1 MQNFRNNLT
10 HLSKSVCLA
19 LVGLWSNLEAHP
31 KSGFFIQAGFETGMS
46 SITESV
52 KKRPNPQSIIG
63 NGLYQQG
70 YQPRKTTKEE
80 STSRSNHSHEAHS
93 HEESETPSQVSSGQT
108 ESTQQA
114 KNTEQES
121 TTASSAVVVEGVSE
135 EGQHKTS
142 EQKDQAQ
149 ADAPAQPDP
158 VATTQKQKYQEE
170 IERKNQEC
178 QERVKSTGQTCAPL
192 YTGLDHS
199 TPSYA
204 NISANGVTLSHVN
217 VVSSETTT
225 LFTDSN
231 VVGQTFSTTNPIATT
246 FDASNSTIHIKNSL
260 PYDLKNVK
268 LVVKVADSG
277 NSKGYRDVALATF
290 DNIPK
295 NSHITLDKSKISA
308 FSSADIQAVNT
319 QNFEFRYDDTQN
331 SSDPNDHTKRVLE
344 AIDKITTNING
355 TFQSGNG
362 CPSYNSNPGCLD
374 TPTAQQAQNYVN
386 MYLNLAGT
394 LDSQVWKDAMLG
406 ANFKFHGSSDS
417 VQFDDIDKQSLID
430 QFRQDSN
437 NLAVRVVRNGGA
449 FGWAN
454 RRSMAVNASFVN
466 PNYNDLL
473 RTYNE
478 NITNAD
484 IYRYMF
490 HTFFHEF
497 GHTKGWGHDSN
508 LTYSEY
514 YHLGGGFSSV
524 TTDAWLKLANSNE
537 LPINY
542 QDLPANYGG
551 GSSSGGP
558 WGSVSAKV
566 SVAHQLENQKI
577 AGNDPSK
584 LYPYGYGYPY
594 YGWGYNSPT
603 RDPYY
608 DDCNPNLYNCADM
621 ALQDVP
627 KGAFEN
633 ALNTM
638 SATLLESVQALQ
650 NKALKNPTLGFNT
663 QIGYQNYFNNIIGL
677 SYYAMFNYNY
687 SKRQGLLNKTQQYGV
702 GGGVNL
708 LIDFINVYKDK
719 NFKSSFGVFAG
730 ARALYNRY
738 QFNGM
743 INASKHK
750 GNVYFTTGF
759 NYRYKHSKISLGI
772 SMPLIKQNIKAQ
784 LLTEETINEVALNE
798 NFNNMHVFMNYG
810 WVF

>member
-1 MQNFRNNLT
+1 M
-10 HLSKSVCLA
+10 CLA

-135 EGQHKTS
+135 EGQLKTS

-149 ADAPAQPDP
+149 ADVPAQPDP
-158 VATTQKQKYQEE
+158 VAQKDQAREKQQEE
-170 IERKNQEC
+170 IARKTQEC
-178 QERVKSTGQTCAPL
+178 EERVKSTGRTCAPL
-192 YTGLDHS
+192 AKGLDAIPDYAPS
-199 TPSYA
+199 TIQTPKTISKITSGSYTSTA
-204 NISANGVTLSHVN
+204 
-217 VVSSETTT
+217 

-268 LVVKVADSG
+268 LVVKVKDDT
-277 NSKGYRDVALATF
+277 NEKGYRDVTLATF
-290 DNIPK
+290 DSIK
-295 NSHITLDKSKISA
+295 ASSHITLNKNQIPA
-308 FSSADIQAVNT
+308 FSDSALQKVDT
-319 QNFEFRYDDTQN
+319 QNFEFRYNGTTL
-331 SSDPNDHTKRVLE
+331 PNDTSDHTRRVLE
-344 AIDKITTNING
+344 AIDKITTNIHG
-355 TFQSGNG
+355 TFQNPESA
-362 CPSYNSNPGCLD
+362 NSNRSKYQKM
-374 TPTAQQAQNYVN
+374 TADVAQNYVN

-394 LDSQVWKDAMLG
+394 LDSQVWKEAMLD
-406 ANFKFHGSSDS
+406 AKFNFHGNDNES
-417 VQFDDIDKQSLID
+417 VNHTNIDKQSLVD
-430 QFRQDSN
+430 QFRQDSR
-437 NLAVRVVRNGGA
+437 NLSIRAVSLYSGA
-449 FGWAN
+449 FGWASSTN
-454 RRSMAVNASFVN
+454 MAVNANFIN
-466 PNYNDLL
+466 PNFNELLRKYND
-473 RTYNE
+473 T
-478 NITNAD
+478 AD
-484 IYRYMF
+484 NGNDGWNDAYRYMF

-497 GHTKGWGHDSN
+497 GHTKGWKHDSN

-551 GSSSGGP
+551 NEYYDG
-558 WGSVSAKV
+558 VKSAVQGKV
-566 SVAHQLENQKI
+566 AVAHQLKNRKI
-577 AGNDPSK
+577 AGNDTSNI
-584 LYPYGYGYPY
+584 GYPY
-594 YGWGYNSPT
+594 YGYPTYNN
-603 RDPYY
+603 PYISNNSGCTAEEMRLY
-608 DDCNPNLYNCADM
+608 DECRYYADM

-677 SYYAMFNYNY
+677 SYYAMFNYNF